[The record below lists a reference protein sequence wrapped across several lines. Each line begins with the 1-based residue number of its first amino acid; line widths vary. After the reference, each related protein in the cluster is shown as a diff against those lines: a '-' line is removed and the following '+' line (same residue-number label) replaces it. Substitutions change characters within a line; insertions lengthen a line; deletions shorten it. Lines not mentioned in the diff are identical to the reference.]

1 MTDSTTLLD
10 MTSHRQGLASDPN
23 ASAWVSANAGSG
35 KTYVLSR
42 RVIRL
47 LLQGANPSKILCLT
61 FTKAAAAEMTR
72 RVFNLLSGW
81 TECDDETLLDELG
94 KLGGV
99 TPTVDL
105 AARARKLFAKA
116 LETPG
121 GLKIQTIHAFC
132 EALLQRFPIEA
143 NVPGHFQ
150 VLDDRDQSTLM
161 DLAKSNV
168 FANAPTHVEQSIRDS
183 FAILLEECT
192 DHTIDKI
199 LGEIIAERHALQAWL
214 QRAGGLADAL
224 QQLHLKYDLKV
235 EDTLE
240 KLDEEIVNSPYFS
253 YPYVQ
258 KCIHYLNICGK
269 TDVAVAARMTQFL
282 SPETPS
288 DKAQNWVNIFLT
300 KTGSWRSTKTLIT
313 KAGKTELPD
322 FIEKAEQEI
331 VRLNGI
337 LERKRSRA
345 AVQLTAAFL
354 TVGDAVLDHYDRQKI
369 GRGFLDFEDLIVS
382 SVNLLS
388 VAEAALWVQYKLDQG
403 IDHILVDEA
412 QDTSPRQW
420 DIVRALGA
428 EFFSGE
434 TGRSDQSGPRTLFAV
449 GDEKQSI
456 YSFQGAEPKY
466 FTDMRRHFMQ
476 RAQQAEQTFHE
487 VRLQLSFRSTPDV
500 LSAVDK
506 VFANE
511 ETADGLTAGTLDI
524 PNSDQDGAGLDTPHP
539 TAEPILHD
547 AVRFSDPGDVTVWP
561 MFSDEPAKEP
571 DDWSTPIDVESPQS
585 AKVRLA
591 ESIANQIGAWLTA
604 QERLPGTGK
613 LISAGDILVLVR
625 KRDAF
630 VAALV
635 RALKARNIPVAG
647 SDRLVLTDHIAIKDL
662 IALGQVM
669 VLREDDLSL
678 AALLKSPLF
687 NWNEEDLF
695 RIAHGRKKKPLWANL
710 EANAA
715 SGHPASKQ
723 AYDTLRVWMNSADFD
738 RPFEFFSRI
747 LDKDGG
753 RKKFKARFGAEVD
766 DVIDQ
771 FMRLALDTETTH
783 VPSLDRFLS
792 HLQSS
797 EIVIKRELDTVRS
810 DVRIMTVHGAKGLEA
825 PIVFLVDPGSA
836 PRHAS
841 HDPAIIKLDAPG
853 GGSVLSV
860 CRTSQ
865 GMPLLVEQK
874 LAADRTAGEQEYRR
888 LLYVALTRAGD
899 RLIVCGYQGPRGA
912 HPKCWHNLVWQG
924 LADEAEHA
932 DFDGSEGDMLIWQK
946 TPMKTDFLDPAATLT
961 SGADQDAGSTD
972 LPDWIDRPAPHIP
985 VVQRLSPS
993 DAVDDQDA
1001 DEPGPK
1007 GPARDV
1013 FADAL
1018 DPENNALK
1026 RGRLIHRLLEIL
1038 PDIPAAERLQVAQG
1052 AALIALP
1059 DQTSNGRA
1067 RDVNTVLEILSDPHF
1082 SDLFSGQGRA
1092 EVSLNGWIEKQDG
1105 SRYLVSGQIDRL
1117 LMTDTTI
1124 TIVDYKTNRNPP
1136 ATEDEVPAQYIAQ
1149 LALYRKLL
1157 SDIYPNHGIEAA
1169 LVWTSAPALMPLT
1182 RSRLDEALRRILNS

>member
-1 MTDSTTLLD
+1 MTDSTELLD

-99 TPTVDL
+99 TPTLDL

-150 VLDDRDQSTLM
+150 VLDDRDQSTHM
-161 DLAKSNV
+161 DLAKSKV
-168 FANAPTHVEQSIRDS
+168 FADAPTHVKRSVRDS
-183 FAILLEECT
+183 FALLLEECT

-214 QRAGGLADAL
+214 QRADGLAEVI
-224 QQLHLKYDLKV
+224 QQLHVMYDLRAG
-235 EDTLE
+235 DTLE

-258 KCIHYLNICGK
+258 KCIQALNTCGK
-269 TDVAVAARMTQFL
+269 TDVAVATRMTQFL
-282 SPETPS
+282 TPETPS
-288 DKAQNWVNIFLT
+288 DKAQSWVNIFLT

-322 FIEKAEQEI
+322 FIERAEQEI
-331 VRLNGI
+331 VRLDG
-337 LERKRSRA
+337 LVERKRSRA
-345 AVQLTAAFL
+345 AVELTEAFL
-354 TVGDAVLDHYDRQKI
+354 TVGEAVLDYYDQQKI
-369 GRGFLDFEDLIVS
+369 SRGFLDFEDLIVS

-434 TGRSDQSGPRTLFAV
+434 TGRSDQEGPRTLFAV

-476 RAQQAEQTFHE
+476 RAREAEQTFHE

-500 LSAVDK
+500 LSAVDTI
-506 VFANE
+506 FANE
-511 ETADGLTAGTLDI
+511 ETADGLTAGTLDA
-524 PNSDQDGAGLDTPHP
+524 PNSDPGRSGLDTPK
-539 TAEPILHD
+539 AEPILHD

-561 MFSDEPAKEP
+561 MFSDEPINEP
-571 DDWSTPIDVESPQS
+571 DDWSAPIDMESPQS

-591 ESIANQIGAWLTA
+591 ESIANQIAAWLAA
-604 QERLPGTGK
+604 QEKLPGTGE

-695 RIAHGRKKKPLWANL
+695 RIAHGRKKVPLWANL

-715 SGHPASKQ
+715 SGHVASKL

-753 RKKFKARFGAEVD
+753 RKKFKARFGSEVD

-853 GGSVLSV
+853 GGSLLSV

-865 GMPLLVEQK
+865 GMPSLVEQK

-924 LADEAEHA
+924 LVDEAEHT
-932 DFDGSEGDMLIWQK
+932 DFEGSEGDMLVWQK
-946 TPMKTDFLDPAATLT
+946 TPMKKDPPDPTTQLAG
-961 SGADQDAGSTD
+961 GADQDAGIVG
-972 LPDWIDRPAPHIP
+972 LPEWISRPAPHIA

-1038 PDIPAAERLQVAQG
+1038 PDISTTDRLQVAQD
-1052 AALIALP
+1052 ATLIALP
-1059 DQTSNGRA
+1059 DQSPDARA

-1082 SDLFSGQGRA
+1082 ADLFSGQGRA

-1105 SRYLVSGQIDRL
+1105 SRHLVSGQIDRL

-1136 ATEDEVPAQYIAQ
+1136 TTEDDIPAQYIAQ

-1157 SDIYPNHGIEAA
+1157 SDIYPNHGIEAV
-1169 LVWTSAPALMPLT
+1169 LLWTSGPMLMPLT
-1182 RSRLDEALRRILNS
+1182 TSRLDEALRRILVS